1 MMLFELNIPLS
12 VCFLC
17 EIEEPHSST
26 DVSSLRIRQNGDS
39 SQGCDSVGMDM
50 SVVIRRMDKQ
60 NESICKEF
68 EAIQT
73 ILDESI
79 KLGLLWDV
87 SVIDL
92 NEKRDPVAASHH

>member
-1 MMLFELNIPLS
+1 MELFETTHIPLS

-17 EIEEPHSST
+17 EIERLHSST

-39 SQGCDSVGMDM
+39 SQGGNSVGTDPSSLMH
-50 SVVIRRMDKQ
+50 RLDKQ
-60 NESICKEF
+60 NETVLKEF
-68 EAIQT
+68 EAVQS

-92 NEKRDPVAASHH
+92 NEKRDPVGDRL